1 MLYIVVAIIMF
12 SLLIAV
18 HEFGHFFTAKLFG
31 IRVNEFAI
39 GMGPA
44 ILKKEKGETLY
55 SLRLFPIG
63 GFCAM
68 EGEDEDSDDPRAFG
82 RAAVWKQTIV
92 LVAGAAMNFLVGF
105 LLVLALFSQSTGFLL
120 PTIAGFSEE
129 FGIEECGLQAG
140 DVVYS
145 INNHRVYY
153 YSNLSLMLSR
163 TSADDIDW
171 VVKRDGEKLCISTHM
186 PLQEVVLEDGRITY
200 QRGLLIGA
208 VQDPATPLNIVKYSW
223 YGALDFVRLVWMGL
237 GDLISGAAGLRDLS
251 GPVGIVS
258 MISEVGSES
267 PTTQVAIYN
276 IVYFAA
282 MIAVNLA
289 VMNLLPIPALDG
301 GRIFFLVINAVLY
314 ALFRKKIDPKYE
326 SYVHIIGLALLLSL
340 SVTVTVSDVGKLF
353 GR

>member
-1 MLYIVVAIIMF
+1 MC
-12 SLLIAV
+12 S
-18 HEFGHFFTAKLFG
+18 
-31 IRVNEFAI
+31 
-39 GMGPA
+39 
-44 ILKKEKGETLY
+44 
-55 SLRLFPIG
+55 
-63 GFCAM
+63 
-68 EGEDEDSDDPRAFG
+68 SDLWG
-82 RAAVWKQTIV
+82 
-92 LVAGAAMNFLVGF
+92 
-105 LLVLALFSQSTGFLL
+105 
-120 PTIAGFSEE
+120 
-129 FGIEECGLQAG
+129 
-140 DVVYS
+140 
-145 INNHRVYY
+145 
-153 YSNLSLMLSR
+153 
-163 TSADDIDW
+163 
-171 VVKRDGEKLCISTHM
+171 VKRDGEKLCISTHM

-223 YGALDFVRLVWMGL
+223 YGALEFVRLVWMGL

-258 MISEVGSES
+258 MISEVGNES